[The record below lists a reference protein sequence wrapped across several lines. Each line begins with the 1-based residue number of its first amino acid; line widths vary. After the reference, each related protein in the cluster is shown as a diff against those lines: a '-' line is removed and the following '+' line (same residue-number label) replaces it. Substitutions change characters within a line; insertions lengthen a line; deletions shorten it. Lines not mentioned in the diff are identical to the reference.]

1 MCCNP
6 AMLPRIV
13 LLSLAG
19 AAVLAAT
26 SAKPSPSEFRWRGTV
41 DPQALVDVQ
50 NSLGEVTAEVTSDR
64 EVEVVAVYEGTMG
77 DTALEVVQRGG
88 GVAVRM
94 LASMPAPSPRV
105 HLRVKVPRGVR
116 LRIVSVRQES

>member
-1 MCCNP
+1 
-6 AMLPRIV
+6 MLPRIF

-26 SAKPSPSEFRWRGTV
+26 SAKPAPLEFRWRGTV

-50 NSLGEVTAEVTSDR
+50 NSLGEVTAEVTSGR
-64 EVEVVAVYEGTMG
+64 EVEVVAVYEGTT
-77 DTALEVVQRGG
+77 DDAALEVVQRGG

-94 LASMPAPSPRV
+94 LASMLAPIPRV

>member
-1 MCCNP
+1 
-6 AMLPRIV
+6 MLPRIF

-26 SAKPSPSEFRWRGTV
+26 SAKPAPLEFRWRGTV

-64 EVEVVAVYEGTMG
+64 EVEVVAVYEGTT
-77 DTALEVVQRGG
+77 DDAALEVVQKGG

-94 LASMPAPSPRV
+94 LASMRAPGPRV

-116 LRIVSVRQES
+116 LRIVSVRQET